1 MTEFRIQNSE
11 FSTPYGQPRI
21 RCQALALNSVICIL
35 NSVLF
40 AVFASALSAQPTQSR
55 TLRWDGL
62 DRTFTVRVPRQTDS
76 ARGIPVIILLHGRG
90 GSGERFLERTRLAP
104 IADSAGFLLVAPDG
118 TGDPRGW
125 HTGFARGDEVD
136 DVGFINALIDTLGAR
151 HGIDE
156 ARVYVIGYSNGG
168 VLAHRVAADLS
179 RRIAAAAVYAGAIG
193 ARTVRGSISTIDPP
207 RAPVPIMIIH
217 GDADDVVPYDTTR
230 GPGRMGGYPVPAPE
244 AARFWARAN
253 ECRPMDPRR
262 DTVAAGRVLRDIWD
276 RGCRAPVE
284 FLTLR
289 GHDHRW
295 PSIRDGAAIEAADVI
310 VEFFTRHA
318 R

>member
-1 MTEFRIQNSE
+1 MRGGPSGVLNSE
-11 FSTPYGQPRI
+11 FCILS
-21 RCQALALNSVICIL
+21 SVI
-35 NSVLF
+35 F
-40 AVFASALSAQPTQSR
+40 AVFLALLLPTSPLSAQTIQSR
-55 TLRWDGL
+55 TLRWGGL
-62 DRTFTVRVPRQTDS
+62 DRTFSVRVPQRADT
-76 ARGIPVIILLHGRG
+76 ARAMPVIILLHGRG
-90 GSGERFLERTRLAP
+90 GSGQRFLERTRLARV
-104 IADSAGFLLVAPDG
+104 ADSAGFLLVAPDG

-125 HTGFARGDEVD
+125 DTGFARGDGVD
-136 DVGFINALIDTLGAR
+136 DVGFINTLIDALAAR
-151 HGIDE
+151 HDIDQT
-156 ARVYVIGYSNGG
+156 RVYVVGYSNGG

-179 RRIAAAAVYAGAIG
+179 HRIAAAAVYAGAIG
-193 ARTVRGSISTIDPP
+193 ARTLRGNVSTIDPP

-253 ECRPMDPRR
+253 ECRTKDPQR

-289 GHDHRW
+289 AHGHRW
-295 PSIRDGAAIEAADVI
+295 PSTREGAPIEAADVML
-310 VEFFTRHA
+310 EFFTRHA

>member
-1 MTEFRIQNSE
+1 M
-11 FSTPYGQPRI
+11 
-21 RCQALALNSVICIL
+21 
-35 NSVLF
+35 
-40 AVFASALSAQPTQSR
+40 SAQTIQSR

-62 DRTFTVRVPRQTDS
+62 ERTFTVRIPRKADTGR
-76 ARGIPVIILLHGRG
+76 AMPAIILLHGRG
-90 GSGERFLERTRLAP
+90 GSGQRFLERTRLTP
-104 IADSAGFLLVAPDG
+104 FADTAGVLLVAPDG

-125 HTGFARGDEVD
+125 YTGFTRGDGVD
-136 DVGFINALIDTLGAR
+136 DVGFINAVIDTLGA
-151 HGIDE
+151 HHAIDK

-193 ARTVRGSISTIDPP
+193 ARTARGSVSTIDPP

-253 ECRPMDPRR
+253 ECRAMEPRR
-262 DTVAAGRVLRDIWD
+262 DTVAAGRVLRAIWD

-289 GHDHRW
+289 GHDHGW
-295 PSIRDGAAIEAADVI
+295 PSTRDGAAIEAADVI
-310 VEFFTRHA
+310 LEFFTRQA